1 MIRSL
6 YTFATN
12 LVSSAIA
19 LLLARAFLSQW
30 VTLNVAGFL
39 LAVVIFTV
47 AQSLFTPFV
56 LKMARKYASAMLGGI
71 GLISTFLALW
81 VATLFPGGLRISGLG
96 WVLAPILVWIV
107 TALGSWILVGVF
119 LRRHFEKK
127 DEERLEGRAH
137 EGKKK

>member
-19 LLLARAFLSQW
+19 LLLARVFLSQW
-30 VTLNVAGFL
+30 VSLNVAGFL
-39 LAVVIFTV
+39 LAVLIFTV
-47 AQSLFTPFV
+47 AQSLLTPFV

-81 VATLFPGGLRISGLG
+81 VASLFPGGLRISGLG

-119 LRRHFEKK
+119 LKRHFEKK
-127 DEERLEGRAH
+127 DAEQIASRTH